1 MVDTKKIPKIMA
13 FMFPEDET
21 FDVGIDTRTP
31 IDDNDYQTPF
41 RFTGTLAK
49 LTVELPPM
57 KGTLAQILKFKWE
70 TRD

>member
-1 MVDTKKIPKIMA
+1 MVTKKIAKTLP

-31 IDDNDYQTPF
+31 IDDQDYQVPF
-41 RFTGTLAK
+41 RFTGKLVK
-49 LTVELPPM
+49 LTVQLKPI
-57 KGTLAQILKFKWE
+57 KGTLAEILAVKWK